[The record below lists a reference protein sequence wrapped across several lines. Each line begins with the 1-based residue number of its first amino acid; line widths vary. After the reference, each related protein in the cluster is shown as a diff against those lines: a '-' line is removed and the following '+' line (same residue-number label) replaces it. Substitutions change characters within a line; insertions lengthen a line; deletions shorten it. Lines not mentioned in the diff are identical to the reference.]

1 MTQEKLETISKRT
14 RLALPIALEEGPDP
28 IYSRALIFTISALI
42 FALLVWANFAKVRE
56 LSVAAGE
63 IVPSAPLYELSHI
76 EGGIVETL
84 YVSEGQMVAAGDP
97 LLKLRPE
104 TARGELQKLTAQSVS
119 LEIAAERLD
128 AILQNRNPDFDRFLP
143 EWQGLVDEQQTLFT
157 QSIAEHMAGRR
168 SFEQQLRVARSER
181 DTAKANIASKQ
192 QQANAAKEQFE
203 IQQTLFE
210 QEFTSR
216 IQFLDAQSSWL
227 RAEED
232 LNEASARAEQSEA
245 DISRLQSELGKLRA
259 AFRRDA
265 STQRSDIAA
274 QLAELRQPLE
284 SLNFIA
290 DNMTLTAP
298 SDGQVKKIHVAG
310 TDSVVGRGEVLL
322 DILPADA
329 PLIAEVQI
337 PPQDI
342 ANVHVGQETDLVI
355 STYDPN
361 RFGKVKGEIS
371 FVSPGTF
378 IDETTGDVY
387 FLARV
392 KFETPTIGAGR
403 YVGQLATGMTV
414 SAEIVTRRRSIAEY
428 FLKPVARSVDMAF
441 SN

>member
-1 MTQEKLETISKRT
+1 MTQEKLETVSKRT
-14 RLALPIALEEGPDP
+14 RLALPIELEEGPDP
-28 IYSRALIFTISALI
+28 IYSRALVFTISALV

-84 YVSEGQMVAAGDP
+84 YVAEGQMVSAGDP

-104 TARGELQKLTAQSVS
+104 TSRGELQKLTAQNVS

-128 AILQNRNPDFDRFLP
+128 AILENRSPDFARFLP
-143 EWQGLVDEQQTLFT
+143 VWQALVVEEETLYV
-157 QSIAEHMAGRR
+157 QSVAEHMAGRR
-168 SFEQQLRVARSER
+168 AFEQQLRAARSER
-181 DTAKANIASKQ
+181 TTAATNIASKQ

-203 IQQTLFE
+203 IQETLFA

-216 IQFLDAQSSWL
+216 LQFLDAQSSWS
-227 RAEED
+227 RAEAD
-232 LNEASARAEQSEA
+232 LNEARSRAEQAEA
-245 DISRLQSELGKLRA
+245 DISRLESEIRKLRA

-265 STQRSDIAA
+265 STKRSEIAA
-274 QLAELRQPLE
+274 QLAELQQPLA

-290 DNMTLTAP
+290 DNMTVTAP
-298 SDGQVKKIHVAG
+298 ADGRVKKIHIAG
-310 TDSVVGRGEVLL
+310 TGSVVGRGEVLV

-342 ANVHVGQETDLVI
+342 ANVHVGQETELVI
-355 STYDPN
+355 STFDPN
-361 RFGKVKGEIS
+361 RFGKIQGEIA

-392 KFETPTIGAGR
+392 NFDSPTIGSGR
-403 YVGQLATGMTV
+403 YVGQLGTGMTV

-428 FLKPVARSVDMAF
+428 FLKPVARSVDLAF